1 MLGFFTAHI
10 LFEPEACAG
19 EMLKLAILF
28 PSNSYPLVSARIG
41 SCLESCTVMVVI
53 VLVPLSLVCVSAGFL
68 LTRQKSPFLKFL
80 SARFTSPRFMQW
92 VIILCICRIYFDAQ
106 LFLIWPV
113 EDNWKEEPTRFFFPL
128 PLSLL
133 RTVPVHRQPW
143 QLG

>member
-1 MLGFFTAHI
+1 MCRGDAETSHSV
-10 LFEPEACAG
+10 P
-19 EMLKLAILF
+19 LKLLPTSLSTHWF
-28 PSNSYPLVSARIG
+28 L
-41 SCLESCTVMVVI
+41 LESCTVMVVI

-68 LTRQKSPFLKFL
+68 LARQKFPFLKFR